1 MSLIATNYRADL
13 YCTFAGQKYLRSQN
27 LSTILKMKLPS
38 LGEYHPDL
46 VPKAGQ
52 AQTHIRVYLF
62 EVHLLIDLS
71 YRHKEQ
77 DQDL

>member
-13 YCTFAGQKYLRSQN
+13 NCTFAGQKHLRSQN

-38 LGEYHPDL
+38 MGEYHPDL

-52 AQTHIRVYLF
+52 AQTHI
-62 EVHLLIDLS
+62 
-71 YRHKEQ
+71 
-77 DQDL
+77 